1 MEPFVFFMVGIFLG
15 SLITNVLYL
24 FRRASGTLKID
35 RTNPEK
41 DVLRFEID
49 EKALNELHKK
59 ARIELKIEP
68 NADLSQN

>member
-1 MEPFVFFMVGIFLG
+1 MCFVFFIIGVFIG
-15 SLITNVLYL
+15 SIITNVLYL
-24 FRRASGTLKID
+24 IRRASGTLKID
-35 RTNPEK
+35 RSNPEK

-59 ARIELKIEP
+59 TRLELKIDP